1 MVSITIRYV
10 PLVYRFS
17 KLRKIE
23 EKALRI
29 VHSFADDVIRK
40 RRQELT
46 ESANKGDDNNN
57 DGQDDDIGIRKKRVL
72 LDTLLQSSIDG
83 EPLSDLDIR
92 EEVSVFIVGGHDT
105 ITSAT
110 TFCLYNLAKHP
121 EAQQKCFNEA
131 LNVFGPASNKQ
142 PVTLSLLN
150 QLSYLELTIKET
162 LRLFPPLPLIGRLA
176 MEDIKLSE
184 SQSIFFKQIK
194 TFE

>member
-1 MVSITIRYV
+1 MSKQSKPNLTHRNLSLLSGLIIFFSISHVAHLSMVSLTIRYV

-23 EKALRI
+23 QKALRV
-29 VHSFADDVIRK
+29 VHSFADGVIRK

-46 ESANKGDDNNN
+46 ENANRCDENDN
-57 DGQDDDIGIRKKRVL
+57 DGHDDDIGIRKKRVL

-150 QLSYLELTIKET
+150 QLSYLELAIK
-162 LRLFPPLPLIGRLA
+162 GR
-176 MEDIKLSE
+176 
-184 SQSIFFKQIK
+184 
-194 TFE
+194 